1 MTTLTIELPDD
12 TARLATEKARRAHM
26 TLAEWVRVRI
36 AGRRRATGAADRD
49 ALGYPVGWIERTCGS
64 LGDVEDFREMADPA
78 LAHGATLVTNNTAE
92 VSRVPGLTIEDWT
105 LP

>member
-36 AGRRRATGAADRD
+36 AGRRRTTGATDRD
-49 ALGYPVGWIERTCGS
+49 ALGYPAGWFE
-64 LGDVEDFREMADPA
+64 
-78 LAHGATLVTNNTAE
+78 LAKGRSSACRHAHRG
-92 VSRVPGLTIEDWT
+92 
-105 LP
+105 